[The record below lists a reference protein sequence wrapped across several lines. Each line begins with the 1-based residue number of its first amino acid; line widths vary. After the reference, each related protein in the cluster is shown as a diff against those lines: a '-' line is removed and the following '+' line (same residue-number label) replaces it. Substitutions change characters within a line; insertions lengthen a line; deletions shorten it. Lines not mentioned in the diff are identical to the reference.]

1 MDEQTIA
8 AYNTSAAERCERY
21 RLILP
26 NELRRFVPAGF
37 HKGQPTADI
46 GCGSGSDVAWLDG
59 QGFPTTGY
67 DAAEAMLA
75 EARAAF
81 PTITVYHE
89 SLPNLGSIAS
99 ASYMNALCNATLMHV
114 PAEQQ
119 PAAVAALARILLPGG
134 RLLLSVRSGRAGAL
148 REPDGRLFTPISD
161 EQLTAMF
168 QAAGLATLEQHD
180 DADSYRPGILWHT
193 VLAEKVTDV

>member
-8 AYNTSAAERCERY
+8 AYNSSAAARCERY

-46 GCGSGSDVAWLDG
+46 GCGSGSDMVWLNT

-81 PTITVYHE
+81 PAIAVHHE
-89 SLPNLGSIAS
+89 SLPALASIPG
-99 ASYMNALCNATLMHV
+99 ASYMNVLCNATLMHV

-119 PAAVAALARILLPGG
+119 PAAVAALARILRPGG
-134 RLLLSVRSGRAGAL
+134 RLLLSVRSGRDGAL
-148 REPDGRLFTPISD
+148 REPDGRLFTPTTP
-161 EQLTAMF
+161 EQIAAMLS
-168 QAAGLATLEQHD
+168 AAGLATLEQHD
-180 DADSYRPGILWHT
+180 DADSYRPGIQWHT
-193 VLAEKVTDV
+193 VLAEKVTDI